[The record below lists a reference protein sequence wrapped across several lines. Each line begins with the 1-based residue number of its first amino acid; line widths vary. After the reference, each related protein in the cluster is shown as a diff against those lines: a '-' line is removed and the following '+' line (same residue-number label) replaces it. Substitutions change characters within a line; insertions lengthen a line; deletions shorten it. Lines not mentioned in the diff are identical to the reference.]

1 MILPVLTYPNQ
12 TLRQKSVAVSA
23 ERLKSDSFQSLLGWL
38 NDTATFHRAAGLA
51 AIQVGVAERVLLA
64 LNTTSGKYVACINP
78 EILGLGGEPACVQE
92 GCLSFPNMTAN
103 VYRNPEAMVRWT
115 GMDGELVERTVTGFE
130 AQIFQH
136 ELKHL
141 DGRLLI
147 DELPKQYRSD
157 FIARYN
163 SLQRKAR

>member
-1 MILPVLTYPNQ
+1 MILPVVVYPSPV
-12 TLRQKSVAVSA
+12 LRQKSVAVSA
-23 ERLKSDSFQSLLGWL
+23 ERLKSDSFQTMLGYL
-38 NDTATFHRAAGLA
+38 HDTATHHRAAGLA

-92 GCLSFPNMTAN
+92 GCLSFPGMTAN

-141 DGRLLI
+141 FGRLLI
-147 DELPKQYRSD
+147 DELPKQYRAD
-157 FIARYN
+157 FLARYH